1 MCHLLPMAVFHNTD
15 FERGM
20 LIVAGLLA
28 LSVLASKVSAK
39 LGLPATLVF
48 LAVGMFAGSD
58 GPGGIWFDS
67 VATAQH
73 LGILALAFI
82 LFSGGMGTHLSLVK
96 RYFAP
101 AVSLATLGVVVTA
114 VLVGIAAHFWL
125 GFTLYEGLLLG
136 AIIAPTDAAAVFG
149 TVRTQGVKM
158 PERVETLVEAE
169 SGINDPAAVFL
180 TLGLVTSLK
189 SGTRID
195 WTLGLSFVT
204 QMGLG
209 TAAGIVFGWLG
220 VKFMKSVRL
229 EVESLYSVVTVCL
242 ALASMAATT
251 LIGGS
256 GFLAAYLTGLL
267 FGNGDFRMRKSLGK
281 FVDNIAWLLQ
291 IAMFLVLGLLV
302 FPSKLADVALGGVLI
317 VALLT
322 FVARPLGV
330 LVALT
335 PFRVSWKEQVLVS
348 WCGLRGAVPIV
359 LATFPLLANLEHAQE
374 IFDVVFFVVLLSTL
388 VQGTTIK
395 SLNAKLFPHRPAN

>member
-1 MCHLLPMAVFHNTD
+1 MAATGVSTD
-15 FERGM
+15 FEQGM
-20 LIVAGLLA
+20 LVVAGLLA

-39 LGLPATLVF
+39 VGIPATLVF

-73 LGILALAFI
+73 LGIVALAFI
-82 LFSGGMGTHLSLVK
+82 LFSGGMGTHLNLVK
-96 RYFAP
+96 KYFAP
-101 AVSLATLGVVVTA
+101 AVSLATIGVVVTA
-114 VLVGIAAHFWL
+114 GLIGIAAHFWL

-136 AIIAPTDAAAVFG
+136 AIIAPTDAAAVFS
-149 TVRTQGVKM
+149 TVRTQGIRL

-169 SGINDPAAVFL
+169 SGVNDPAAVFL
-180 TLGLVTSLK
+180 TLGFVGALK
-189 SGTRID
+189 TGTRLD
-195 WTLGLSFVT
+195 ASLGVSFLT

-209 TAAGIVFGWLG
+209 AAAGILFGWLG
-220 VKFMKSVRL
+220 VKFMKRVRL

-242 ALASMAATT
+242 VLASMAATT

-281 FVDNIAWLLQ
+281 FVENMAWLLQ

-302 FPSKLADVALGGVLI
+302 FPSKLPNVAVGGILI
-317 VALLT
+317 VTLLT

-330 LVALT
+330 IVALT
-335 PFRVSWKEQVLVS
+335 PFRVSWREQALVC

-359 LATFPLLANLEHAQE
+359 LATFPLLAGLEHAHE
-374 IFDVVFFVVLLSTL
+374 IFDVVFFVVLVSTL
-388 VQGTTIK
+388 LQGLTIK
-395 SLNAKLFPHRPAN
+395 PVSLKLFPLRPAG